1 VTLFDE
7 LLEANASYAQTFPG
21 TELTAMPSR
30 HIVILTCMDARID
43 NFDAF
48 GLAVGDA
55 HILRNAGGRVTD
67 DVIRSLLLSSDV
79 LGTRYV
85 AIIHHTQCGLWG
97 TTNEAIQ
104 QRVRDDRDVDASA
117 IDFRPFQ
124 DADESVRDDLARLAA
139 SPLLRKDITT
149 AGFVYD
155 VANGRMR
162 PVASAEGNVSPSI
175 ARAIEEFRAN
185 AGQLG
190 GEYEDVPVLLLH
202 ATDADSNTERVT
214 PLTCQ
219 PRGDSWAVFAS
230 KAGASSDPY
239 WYLNLVAKPQVTIE
253 FGAETIEVTA
263 RVVEGAE
270 RDEIWEA
277 QKQASP
283 QFARYEASTDRVIP
297 VVVLERR

>member
-1 VTLFDE
+1 MTLFDE

-21 TELTAMPSR
+21 TDLTAMPSR

-85 AIIHHTQCGLWG
+85 AVIHHTQCGLWS
-97 TTNEAIQ
+97 TTNEEIQ
-104 QRVRDDRDVDASA
+104 QRIQDEHGIDAST

-139 SPLLRKDITT
+139 SPLLRKDIGY

-162 PVASAEGNVSPSI
+162 PVAPAEGNASSSI
-175 ARAIEEFRAN
+175 VRAIEEFRAN

-190 GEYEDVPVLLLH
+190 GEYEGVPVLLLH
-202 ATDADSNTERVT
+202 AIDTDSDTERVT

-230 KAGASSDPY
+230 KAGASTDPY
-239 WYLNLVAKPQVTIE
+239 WYRNLVAKPRVTIE

-270 RDEIWEA
+270 REEIWEA

-297 VVVLERR
+297 VVVLEHR